1 MATIIKTDGTL
12 VTLKPEGPKGTLTLE
27 QMQKAVGG
35 YIETVTL
42 RNGNIMV
49 IDEEGKC
56 KGKPLNPVAT
66 DRAALRGD
74 FIVGDAII
82 CKSKEVR

>member
-1 MATIIKTDGTL
+1 MATLIKTDGTL

-27 QMQKAVGG
+27 QMQKAINGD
-35 YIETVTL
+35 IEIVRL

-56 KGKPLNPVAT
+56 KGKDVNLVAT
-66 DRAALRGD
+66 DKAALRGE
-74 FIVGDAII
+74 GA
-82 CKSKEVR
+82 